1 MRRHRPSR
9 RARGVTLVEM
19 VVAIVL
25 VGIVLAATIY
35 FAYPLRQAVDT
46 TTRAE
51 LTDAADNAMQRIAR
65 DVRLALPN
73 SVRVDPTFS
82 FIEFIPLRTA
92 GRYRAESSGVA
103 CAGGTDELAFD
114 ASDTCFKTIGAMPDF
129 ATATNSDFL
138 VFSNYGEGFDGQNI
152 YADPSGT
159 LNRRQIASIAD
170 EGVRQMVTFVDPG
183 TTLSRTL
190 HDSPGKR
197 FFIVPGNGVV
207 PLPVSYACTPP
218 TLHRWS
224 GYAMSAAQPTSFPG
238 GTDVLLADNVTSCAF
253 DYQPGG
259 IGPRVGL
266 LTLQIRLGK
275 AMSSGALESV
285 SLYQAVHVN
294 NVP

>member
-1 MRRHRPSR
+1 
-9 RARGVTLVEM
+9 M
-19 VVAIVL
+19 VIAIVL
-25 VGIVLAATIY
+25 VGIVLAATMY

-51 LTDAADNAMQRIAR
+51 LTDTADNALQRIAR

-73 SVRVDPTFS
+73 SVRVTNPGSS
-82 FIEFIPLRTA
+82 FIEFIPVRTA

-129 ATATNSDFL
+129 ATATNNDFL

-170 EGVRQMVTFVDPG
+170 EGARQRVTFVDPG
-183 TTLSRTL
+183 TALSRTL

-197 FFIVPGNGVV
+197 FFIVPGNGAV
-207 PLPVSYACTPP
+207 PLPVSYACMPP
-218 TLHRWS
+218 KVYRWS

-238 GTDVLLADNVTSCAF
+238 GTEVLLADNVTSCAF

-259 IGPRVGL
+259 IGPRIGL

-275 AMSSGALESV
+275 AVSSGALESV
-285 SLYQAVHVN
+285 SLFQAVHVN